1 MRGALLLGA
10 LAVLF
15 VSKAASAQILFPPAP
30 FPQPPP
36 SSARTRTE
44 SDLRQ
49 SQSED
54 SGIGLE
60 WVYINADIGGGYAAL
75 GALGQS
81 NLGLSK
87 ASAAG
92 MVWGV
97 GAGARFLF
105 LTVGARMR
113 NYQLADFSMWTVG
126 GEAAWH
132 AKLGRWDPAVGLR
145 ASYGFL
151 GAIDSDAFS
160 SATAASQKDFRLR
173 GLNLE
178 LTGGADY
185 YFNGY
190 ISVGAELGVG
200 FWFLSRPQLT
210 APTGASAADVLYTT
224 SGSATG
230 LSVTGTAHVGLHF

>member
-1 MRGALLLGA
+1 M
-10 LAVLF
+10 
-15 VSKAASAQILFPPAP
+15 LFPPAP
-30 FPQPPP
+30 FPQPVPT
-36 SSARTRTE
+36 SARTRTE

-54 SGIGLE
+54 SGLGLE
-60 WVYINADIGGGYAAL
+60 WVYVNADIGAGYAAL

-87 ASAAG
+87 TSAAG
-92 MVWGV
+92 LVWGA

-105 LTVGARMR
+105 MTVGARMR
-113 NYQLADFSMWTVG
+113 NYQLANFTLWTVG

-132 AKLGRWDPAVGLR
+132 AKLGRWDPTVGLR

-151 GAIDSDAFS
+151 GSVDSSALS
-160 SATAASQKDFRLR
+160 SATVASQKDFRLR

-185 YFNGY
+185 YFNSY
-190 ISVGAELGVG
+190 ISVGAELGLG
-200 FWFLSRPQLT
+200 FWFMGRPQLT
-210 APTGASAADVLYTT
+210 PPSGGSATDVLYTT

-230 LSVTGTAHVGLHF
+230 LSVAGTAHVGVHF